1 MPTLHPVARR
11 DSKSNNLISFLTPLY
26 AVSFAFS
33 RNRLADYLVQ
43 KSNEPADLV
52 GGPRPGAG
60 LNSKP
65 EFHAYHARD
74 PHVPSQEVV
83 SSLEAPKVRRAFLTR
98 YPLLTAVVES

>member
-1 MPTLHPVARR
+1 MSQQKKDANTSSSRSQGQQEQQFNILPHPA
-11 DSKSNNLISFLTPLY
+11 
-26 AVSFAFS
+26 
-33 RNRLADYLVQ
+33 

-83 SSLEAPKVRRAFLTR
+83 SSLEAPKSREELHKRAEELNKK
-98 YPLLTAVVES
+98 